1 MRALGKLLHLHP
13 LTLEDILQR
22 EQREKLEVFP
32 GLGYYFVVFRAVEPY
47 HHASPGDD
55 EGHHRSGGSDPV
67 VAVTVYLVVFREGI
81 CSFHFEDIS
90 EHTDRVRNRILQLE
104 KTIPWT
110 PDWIA
115 HGLLDSIVD
124 GFFPIIQNIEKEVDE
139 LDGLVSGIEN
149 MDLSDLNL
157 PATIQIQ
164 RPPDTKP
171 TLSPHSNSTVRAT
184 ADEGDEDEKH
194 GLRTHGSSRWDFAS
208 AIRSCIPGVRSAREQ
223 AAPKF
228 EDEKAHFADFSKSR
242 TLTVS
247 HPVLERLGN
256 IFLPNAL
263 LPKSKLSTR
272 SSRSSRSSITS
283 NSSVRPKPSA
293 RYNLLRRIAACRRL
307 VTSLT
312 RILTPKNEVVAQIR
326 KRILSDGSLVGNA
339 NGNGGGNSMLVRP
352 GGSGLELDIYWGD
365 VQDHIMT
372 MHHSLVHYERIL
384 SHSHP
389 AYLSHLRWSLS
400 NGKGGIDRAI
410 LTLTS
415 VSITCFSIQLCVG
428 VMSMNVHIPH
438 NRRPQD
444 VPDGEDLP
452 PGHFYTFGGL
462 LAFVTL
468 VVIGVVNLIRYWW
481 RKAKR
486 KYRKHADI

>member
-13 LTLEDILQR
+13 LTLEDIVQR

-47 HHASPGDD
+47 HPAMHGEDD
-55 EGHHRSGGSDPV
+55 AHHRSGGSDPV
-67 VAVTVYLVVFREGI
+67 IAVTVYLVVFREGI

-124 GFFPIIQNIEKEVDE
+124 GFFPIIRNIEKEVEE
-139 LDGLVSGIEN
+139 LDGLVSGIED

-157 PATIQIQ
+157 PATGQY
-164 RPPDTKP
+164 PDSKP
-171 TLSPHSNSTVRAT
+171 TLLPHSNSTLRAT
-184 ADEGDEDEKH
+184 TDSEKGEKH
-194 GLRTHGSSRWDFAS
+194 GMGTHGSSGSGGWKFG
-208 AIRSCIPGVRSAREQ
+208 RSCVPGARSADEHP
-223 AAPKF
+223 ASEV
-228 EDEKAHFADFSKSR
+228 EDEKPHFADFSKPR
-242 TLTVS
+242 TSTVS
-247 HPVLERLGN
+247 HPFLDRLGDV
-256 IFLPNAL
+256 FLPRSL
-263 LPKSKLSTR
+263 RPKSKASTR
-272 SSRSSRSSITS
+272 SSRSSSSSITS
-283 NSSVRPKPSA
+283 VSSFRPRPSA
-293 RYNLLRRIAACRRL
+293 RYNLLLRIAACRRL

-312 RILTPKNEVVAQIR
+312 RILTPKNEVVTQIR
-326 KRILSDGSLVGNA
+326 KRLMLSGGLVGN
-339 NGNGGGNSMLVRP
+339 GNGL
-352 GGSGLELDIYWGD
+352 GSGMLMSSGTSAVDLDIYWGD
-365 VQDHIMT
+365 VQDHIVT

-415 VSITCFSIQLCVG
+415 VTITCFAIQLCLSL
-428 VMSMNVHIPH
+428 MSMNVNVPH

-444 VPDGEDLP
+444 VPEDEDLP
-452 PGHFYTFGGL
+452 PGHFYAFGGV
-462 LAFVTL
+462 LAFVSF
-468 VVIGVVNLIRYWW
+468 VVIGIVSLIRYWW
-481 RKAKR
+481 KKAKR
-486 KYRKHADI
+486 KYRRHADI